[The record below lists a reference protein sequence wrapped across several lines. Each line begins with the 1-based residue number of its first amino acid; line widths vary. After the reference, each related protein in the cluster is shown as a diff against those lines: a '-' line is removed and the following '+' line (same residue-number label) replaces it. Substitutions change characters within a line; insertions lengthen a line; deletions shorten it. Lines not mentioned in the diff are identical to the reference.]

1 MDGKKSRG
9 DYKTRAYFLIKD
21 VLLKEEGAHLRAD
34 EIYDILKKQGE
45 RIGLTTVY
53 RQLSRL
59 SEEGFARK
67 TTTEGQGS
75 FYSLL
80 GAQCA
85 EHYHLVCT
93 ECGALSHLACD
104 HVEALIHHISI
115 QHGFTISPLKTT
127 LYGLCAEC
135 KRAKKRKEAL

>member
-1 MDGKKSRG
+1 MEEKKVRG

-21 VLLKEEGAHLRAD
+21 VLLAREGAHLRAD

-59 SEEGFARK
+59 AEEGCVRK
-67 TTTEGQGS
+67 TATEGQGS
-75 FYSLL
+75 FYSLFD
-80 GAQCA
+80 AQCA

-93 ECGALSHLACD
+93 DCGALSHLSCD
-104 HVEALIHHISI
+104 HIEAFVHHIST
-115 QHGFTISPLKTT
+115 QHGFTVSPLKTT